1 LRLNLGWRLEARE
14 ELMRIRTGVF
24 VLAAAGLCGATAV
37 LACGDKFLV
46 AGRGARFQKGAAR
59 APVLIYAPLSSTSES
74 GPRTQSM
81 ETVLRRSGYRP
92 GLATSAEELGRI
104 LADTAPG
111 VVIVDVADAPTVARL
126 ATAAPPGPVIL
137 PILINASR
145 QELKE
150 ARKAWG
156 VALKAPAS
164 SDSLLDA
171 VDDALQMYAT
181 RGKLA
186 EVKR

>member
-1 LRLNLGWRLEARE
+1 MRYGGSGLGLV
-14 ELMRIRTGVF
+14 GVVGIVGF
-24 VLAAAGLCGATAV
+24 CAGTSV

-59 APVLIYAPLSSTSES
+59 APILIYAPLSSTSGS
-74 GPRTQSM
+74 GSRTQSM
-81 ETVLRRSGYRP
+81 EAVLRRSGYRP

-104 LADTAPG
+104 LADTTTG

-126 ATAAPPGPVIL
+126 VPAAPSGPVIL
-137 PILINASR
+137 PILSNASR

-150 ARKAWG
+150 ARKTWG
-156 VALKAPAS
+156 VVLKAPAS

-171 VDDALQMYAT
+171 VDEALQMYAT

-186 EVKR
+186 ELKR